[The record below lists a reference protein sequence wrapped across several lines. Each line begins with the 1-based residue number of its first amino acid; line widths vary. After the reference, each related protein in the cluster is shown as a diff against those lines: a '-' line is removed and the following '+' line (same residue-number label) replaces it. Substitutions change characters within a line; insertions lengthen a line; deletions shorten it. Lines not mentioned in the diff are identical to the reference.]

1 VTDLTAAKLTED
13 YPNFKALNSTTAI
26 AYVLNQATLTPLFGS
41 STTNDLAAEEIGDGN
56 LNLVFRVFA
65 PNEPTRSVIIKQ
77 ALPYVRMV
85 GESWP
90 LTLDRARI
98 EATALAAYQ
107 AIIPARVP
115 HLYHYDP
122 EMCLT
127 VMEDL
132 KDYVTM
138 RKGLV
143 TGQFYPK
150 VGQHLGEFMA
160 ETLFRTSDFFLKPE
174 VKKAKVVQFTN
185 PELCRITEDLIFD
198 EPYRPNVEN
207 NHWNPLIDHA
217 VTQLQSE
224 NNQEVK
230 RGVFWLRLSFMT
242 HSEALIHGDLH
253 TGSVMVTP
261 NDTRIIDPEFAFY
274 GPMAFD
280 LGAVFANL
288 LLNYCAQEYHIRDLK
303 PRQEFQAYLLN
314 TARTVWQTFL
324 ERWQALW
331 SENIGQ
337 EWHAGGEAFKLH
349 LAQETLGFAGCKM
362 IRRIVGLAHVAD
374 LETIPDPQERATAEI
389 RALTI
394 GQWLISN
401 YRKLT
406 HYDKFI
412 ETLVQ
417 SVLLAE

>member
-1 VTDLTAAKLTED
+1 MTDITSAKLTE
-13 YPNFKALNSTTAI
+13 YHPNFRALNTTTVI
-26 AYVLNQATLTPLFGS
+26 EYVLNQTALTSLFGS
-41 STTNDLAAEEIGDGN
+41 STAEDLAAEEIGDGN

-65 PNEPTRSVIIKQ
+65 PNQPGRSVIIKQ
-77 ALPYVRMV
+77 ALPYVRLV

-98 EATALAAYQ
+98 EATALTAYQ
-107 AIIPARVP
+107 SIIPARVP
-115 HLYHYDP
+115 HLYLYDS

-143 TGQFYPK
+143 AGQMYPK
-150 VGQHLGEFMA
+150 AGQHLGEFMA

-174 VKKAKVVQFTN
+174 EKKAKVVQFTN

-207 NHWNPLIDHA
+207 NHWNPLIDQA

-224 NNQEVK
+224 ENQEVK
-230 RGVFWLRLSFMT
+230 QGVFWLRLSFMT

-253 TGSVMVTP
+253 TGSVMVTSS
-261 NDTRIIDPEFAFY
+261 DTRIIDPEFAFY
-274 GPMAFD
+274 GPMGFD

-288 LLNYCAQEYHIRDLK
+288 LLNYCAQEYHIPELK
-303 PRQEFQAYLLN
+303 PRQEFQAYLLD

-324 ERWQALW
+324 GRWQALW
-331 SENIGQ
+331 SEHIGP
-337 EWHAGGEAFKLH
+337 EWQAGGEAFKLH

-362 IRRIVGLAHVAD
+362 IRRVVGLAHVAD
-374 LETIPDPQERATAEI
+374 LETIADPQQRAAAEI
-389 RALTI
+389 RALKI
-394 GQWLISN
+394 GQWLIRN
-401 YRKLT
+401 YGKLK
-406 HYDKFI
+406 HYNEFS
-412 ETLVQ
+412 ETLAQ
-417 SVLLAE
+417 TVLLG